1 MPVSDGISSSTR
13 TVATTVGHVSDL
25 GPILVLLL
33 GAGGHARVC
42 LAALQATPG
51 VEVVGAVSRD
61 GTGLA
66 DLGVPML
73 GTDTNLELTAE
84 RQRTTAACVAIG
96 DNSARQRNAER
107 WLATGHGLI
116 DTISPHA
123 VVSTT
128 ATWDAGVQLL
138 PGSVINPAT
147 HLGRCVIVNTNASVD
162 HDCHIGAYTHIAPG
176 VAIAGGVT
184 IGERVLVGIGARV
197 LPRITIGDDAIVGA
211 GAVVTSD
218 VEPGATVVGVPARP
232 LPREDHR

>member
-1 MPVSDGISSSTR
+1 MEA
-13 TVATTVGHVSDL
+13 TVVQVSDL
-25 GPILVLLL
+25 GPIPVLLL

-42 LAALQATPG
+42 LEALQATSG

-66 DLGVPML
+66 DLGVTML
-73 GTDTNLELTAE
+73 GTDEDLV
-84 RQRTTAACVAIG
+84 TTAQRQQVTAVCVAIG

-107 WLATGHGLI
+107 WLATGLELI
-116 DTISPHA
+116 DAISPHA
-123 VVSTT
+123 VVSAT

-162 HDCHIGAYTHIAPG
+162 HDCRVGAYTHIAPG

-184 IGERVLVGIGARV
+184 IGERVLIGIGARV
-197 LPRITIGDDAIVGA
+197 LPGVTIGDDATVGA
-211 GAVVTSD
+211 GAVVTRD
-218 VEPGATVVGVPARP
+218 VEPGTTVVGVPARP
-232 LPREDHR
+232 LPQENPR